1 MRQLRRLLRIAF
13 CQLAL
18 CCHISRP
25 TTPVPSWNFPF
36 RLILYALNAL
46 SGDMCYTKDSAT
58 EKGPKNGMPSGRT
71 GMNESGMRM
80 GMGMGMGMGMM
91 MEMGMSRS

>member
-1 MRQLRRLLRIAF
+1 
-13 CQLAL
+13 
-18 CCHISRP
+18 
-25 TTPVPSWNFPF
+25 
-36 RLILYALNAL
+36 
-46 SGDMCYTKDSAT
+46 MCYTKDSAT

-71 GMNESGMRM
+71 RINESGMRM